1 MSGATALVSLALDVR
16 KQLKTTLFSFLPLLF
31 VTAGLCGQTPVPA
44 NSARSEKHACSVA
57 EPNVDGNTDVYG
69 LKEYKEA
76 IADLLKQQKFDD
88 LDCIGHAARREKTR
102 LPGGLW
108 KLHNIYIGL
117 TEPTGHATEEDWTER
132 ISLLQKWVTAKPNSI
147 TARVAL
153 AEAYDGYAWDARGNG
168 YSNTVTDSG
177 WKAIQSTAGTS

>member
-1 MSGATALVSLALDVR
+1 
-16 KQLKTTLFSFLPLLF
+16 
-31 VTAGLCGQTPVPA
+31 
-44 NSARSEKHACSVA
+44 
-57 EPNVDGNTDVYG
+57 
-69 LKEYKEA
+69 
-76 IADLLKQQKFDD
+76 LLKQQKFDD

-177 WKAIQSTAGTS
+177 WKLFNQRLEQGKAILDEAAGLPEKCPEIDLQSSKYWQTESKSCRGITAFYFCPLSLGMVPCQPISALLWHRLLTW